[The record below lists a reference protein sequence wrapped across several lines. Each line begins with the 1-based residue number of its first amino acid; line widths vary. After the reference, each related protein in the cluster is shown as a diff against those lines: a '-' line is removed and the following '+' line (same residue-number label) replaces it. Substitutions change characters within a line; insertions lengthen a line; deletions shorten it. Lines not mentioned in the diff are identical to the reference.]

1 MPSARNLKAAVFL
14 DRDGT
19 LIYDRHYLKDPAGVE
34 LIPGAAEAVRRLRGA
49 GFAVVVVTNQ
59 SGIAR
64 GFLTSDD
71 FRATQARL
79 DELLAAH
86 GSSLDGVYVC
96 PHHPGVTGLCDC
108 RKPAPGLFRRAAA
121 ELGLDLAHSFFVGD
135 RWRDVAAAEVLGG
148 TPVLLAPQGEEVAR
162 PPHVPLVRD
171 LAAAAEY
178 ILAQATAPS
187 AHVKGQG
194 QGPRAERRGKRRGKR
209 RGPPRGSRES

>member
-34 LIPGAAEAVRRLRGA
+34 LVPGAAEAVRRLRGA

-59 SGIAR
+59 SGIGR
-64 GFLTSDD
+64 GFLTWDD

-86 GSSLDGVYVC
+86 GTRLDGVYVC
-96 PHHPGVTGLCDC
+96 PHHPGVTGPCDC

-121 ELGLDLAHSFFVGD
+121 ELGLDLAQSFFVGD
-135 RWRDVAAAEVLGG
+135 RWRDVEAAEVLGG
-148 TPVLLAPQGEEVAR
+148 TPVLLALQAEEVMR
-162 PPHVPLVRD
+162 PPHIPVVSD
-171 LAAAAEY
+171 LGAATDY
-178 ILAQATAPS
+178 ILTRRAAPD
-187 AHVKGQG
+187 K
-194 QGPRAERRGKRRGKR
+194 RAGEEPQTEREEGGD
-209 RGPPRGSRES
+209 S